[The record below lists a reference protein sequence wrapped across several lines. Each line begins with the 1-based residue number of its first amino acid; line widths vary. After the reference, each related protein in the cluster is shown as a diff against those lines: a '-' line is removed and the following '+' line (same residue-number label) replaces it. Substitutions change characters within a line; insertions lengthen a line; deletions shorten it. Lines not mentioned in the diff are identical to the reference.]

1 MLKNDDTSSEEDDSW
16 DNEEEAKEWCRKYGF
31 MIDENNESLVGHD
44 VEAEDEAEDE
54 EEVEEADD
62 VSEKLQGFVDVK
74 EEEIV
79 NNMEFDEVI
88 ETIFPGSDWVYV
100 TKE

>member
-1 MLKNDDTSSEEDDSW
+1 MLKNDDTSSKEDDSW

-31 MIDENNESLVGHD
+31 MSDENNESLLGHD
-44 VEAEDEAEDE
+44 VDVQYKV
-54 EEVEEADD
+54 EVEEADD

-100 TKE
+100 TRD